1 MVFWTNKNLILINLN
16 KNKVCMYQHIIKA
29 SEIELVCTTI
39 SKGDY
44 FFLINSVQ
52 VMATAYL
59 TQNFHVKE
67 IPQSQRQIL

>member
-1 MVFWTNKNLILINLN
+1 
-16 KNKVCMYQHIIKA
+16 MYQHIIKA
-29 SEIELVCTTI
+29 SEIELVYTTI

-44 FFLINSVQ
+44 FFLINSVP

-59 TQNFHVKE
+59 TQKFHVKE